1 MDERMSEI
9 AAPRPPQKPKAKTN
23 SYPAWSPR
31 FWHGMLLGDWLRL
44 LARNH
49 FRVHPLRWGLV
60 ATVSFAGVVN
70 SVLRVVQQIRYSKK
84 VAQTEID
91 QPPIFIIGH
100 WRSGTTYLHELLV
113 QDDRY
118 AYPTTYEC
126 FAPNHFLVSR
136 RTLPRIIHALVPKQR
151 PMDNMLAGA
160 YYPQEDEFA
169 LGNLGCPTP
178 YWRMVFPNEPPC
190 FMELLDM
197 QGVEPALLAR
207 WKHDM
212 VWFVRALTYYKRKP
226 LILKSPPHTG
236 RVGILA
242 ELFPGARF
250 IHITRNPETLFAST
264 RRLWPT
270 LDLAQGLQIPK
281 NEHLDEY
288 IFEAFERMYRG
299 FEAQRGSLASNRIID
314 VRYEAL
320 VQDPFG
326 QVERIYREL
335 EIEGLET
342 VRPRLEAFIGER
354 KDYKPNRH
362 EELEPEIRAA
372 IRTRWAGY
380 IHKYGYAADLGLSG
394 GDA

>member
-1 MDERMSEI
+1 MPETDS
-9 AAPRPPQKPKAKTN
+9 PTPPMQQPKAKAKTN
-23 SYPAWSPR
+23 TYPAWSPR
-31 FWHGMLLGDWLRL
+31 FWHGMLMSDWLCL
-44 LARNH
+44 LARNR
-49 FRVHPLRWGLV
+49 FRIHPLRWGLV
-60 ATVSFAGVVN
+60 ATVSFATVIN
-70 SVLRVVQQIRYSKK
+70 SVLRLVQQVMFSKK

-91 QPPIFIIGH
+91 QPPIFIVGH

-113 QDDRY
+113 QDERY

-136 RTLPRIIHALVPKQR
+136 RILPRMIHFMLPKQR

-197 QGVEPALLAR
+197 QGVSPPLLAR
-207 WKHDM
+207 WKRDM

-236 RVGILA
+236 RVGVLA

-250 IHITRNPETLFAST
+250 IHITRNPETLYAST

-281 NEHLDEY
+281 NEYLDEY

-299 FEAQRGSLASNRIID
+299 FESQRVGLAPNRILD
-314 VRYEAL
+314 VRYEDL
-320 VQDPFG
+320 VQDPIG

-342 VRPRLEAFIGER
+342 VRDRLHAFIGQR

-372 IRTRWAGY
+372 IRRRWSGY
-380 IHKYGYAADLGLSG
+380 IEKYGYAEELG
-394 GDA
+394 